1 MTTEDKIDAL
11 EHFTRSLYAPYQY
24 YEYGIV
30 DYFKTLRKEDADNEF
45 LNDMDDMSS
54 LGDYALYV
62 LRPMFKKG
70 IRDNI
75 NKGGR

>member
-30 DYFKTLRKEDADNEF
+30 DYFKMLRKEGADNGF
-45 LNDMDDMSS
+45 LDDMNNMDS
-54 LGDYALYV
+54 LGQYVLSV
-62 LRPMFKKG
+62 LRPMFK
-70 IRDNI
+70 DTFYDD
-75 NKGGR
+75 

>member
-30 DYFKTLRKEDADNEF
+30 DYFKTLRKEGANNMF
-45 LNDMDDMSS
+45 LDDMNNMSA

>member
-30 DYFKTLRKEDADNEF
+30 DYFKNLRKEGADNGF
-45 LNDMDDMSS
+45 LDDMNNMSA

-62 LRPMFKKG
+62 LRPMFKNTFY
-70 IRDNI
+70 DD
-75 NKGGR
+75 

>member
-24 YEYGIV
+24 YGYGIV
-30 DYFKTLRKEDADNEF
+30 DYFKMLRKEDADNEF
-45 LNDMDDMSS
+45 LSDMNNMSS

-62 LRPMFKKG
+62 LRPMFKNTFY
-70 IRDNI
+70 DD
-75 NKGGR
+75 